1 MARKRSYEVVSAE
14 DMIRRISSWIV
25 DIILVVILAFFL
37 TWAFGTRVTMEGNS
51 MMPLMDSGDKML
63 INRTKGSLVPLKRF
77 DLAAYTQ
84 EGEDSVYLKLILG
97 LPGETVQI
105 RDGKVLINDQPLA
118 DERISFSIPNAGIA
132 EDPVILGED
141 EYFVLGDN
149 RELFRSKR
157 MYSTEKQRISVNVRG
172 VRVLELRL
180 DEGDKHDKDYDHG
193 DWANAWLEAR

>member
-97 LPGETVQI
+97 LPGVTVQI

-141 EYFVLGDN
+141 EYFVIGRSPDASRDSRFSDIGNIRKSEILGTVWL
-149 RELFRSKR
+149 R
-157 MYSTEKQRISVNVRG
+157 YSPFSRFGSVSEHAEKESS
-172 VRVLELRL
+172 
-180 DEGDKHDKDYDHG
+180 
-193 DWANAWLEAR
+193 